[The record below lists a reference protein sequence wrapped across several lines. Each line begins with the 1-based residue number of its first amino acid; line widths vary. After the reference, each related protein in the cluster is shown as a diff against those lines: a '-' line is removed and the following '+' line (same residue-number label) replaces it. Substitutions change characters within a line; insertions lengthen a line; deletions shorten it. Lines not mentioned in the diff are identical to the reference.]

1 MLHLSPWFRV
11 LFVGHFAHAGKVELG
26 EIGRDC
32 PVKICFDS
40 ENAGK
45 DFVELA
51 LIGVA
56 LVDDVVQSPG
66 RVRGQPRGSMPAR
79 SARVDDV
86 KRVHLEAAGPK
97 NAILQQKQACGASA
111 RILDYGENG

>member
-1 MLHLSPWFRV
+1 V
-11 LFVGHFAHAGKVELG
+11 LFVGHFANAGEVELG

-32 PVKICFDS
+32 AVKIRFDS

-51 LIGVA
+51 LIGVS
-56 LVDDVVQSPG
+56 LVDDVEQSPG
-66 RVRGQPRGSMPAR
+66 RIRGQSRGGMPAR

-97 NAILQQKQACGASA
+97 NAILQQKQA
-111 RILDYGENG
+111 